1 MKKISLHVFDRLV
14 KIDGCFGNGRY
25 VKSSDLSRKC
35 NVSNRTIYRDLGILK
50 EVYNAPLEY
59 DFKRK
64 SFHYTKKFQ
73 LKTFDLSAGELYDL
87 AVIFELLKS
96 YDHNPYKSG
105 QKSLL
110 NKLRLSFGDEIN
122 KKIIDVREKISFRFS
137 PVKRSDEKTFKI
149 IENALLKE
157 KTIQVK
163 YFKIDTG
170 IEVNITINP
179 YHLRNYNG
187 DWYLIGYEHE
197 RKKVRVLS
205 VSRISEV
212 KLTNREFDVNDSFN
226 LEEYFKYSFG
236 KKRTSKPLK
245 VQFEIKKQFIN
256 VLTERE
262 IHSSQ
267 KLRKLANGNTHV
279 TLTLYELSEIKD
291 WLMKEGTRIRV
302 ISPPELIRLMIK
314 DAEEILKQYK
324 HNNN

>member
-1 MKKISLHVFDRLV
+1 M
-14 KIDGCFGNGRY
+14 
-25 VKSSDLSRKC
+25 
-35 NVSNRTIYRDLGILK
+35 
-50 EVYNAPLEY
+50 
-59 DFKRK
+59 K

-87 AVIFELLKS
+87 AVIFELIKS
-96 YDHNPYKSG
+96 YDHNPYKTG

-163 YFKIDTG
+163 YIKTEKENAVSRTID
-170 IEVNITINP
+170 P

-187 DWYLIGYEHE
+187 DWYLIGFEHE

-212 KLTNREFDVNDSFN
+212 KLTNREFDVPDSFN

-245 VQFEIKKQFIN
+245 IQFEIKKQFIN

-302 ISPPELIRLMIK
+302 ISPPELIRLLVK
-314 DAEEILKQYK
+314 DAKEILEQYNHIK
-324 HNNN
+324 S

>member
-14 KIDGCFGNGRY
+14 KIDGYFANGRH

-35 NVSNRTIYRDLGILK
+35 NVSERTIYRDLEILSK
-50 EVYNAPLEY
+50 VYNAPLEY

-64 SFHYTKKFQ
+64 SFHYTKEFQ

-96 YDHNPYKSG
+96 YAHNPYKSG

-122 KKIIDVREKISFRFS
+122 NQISDVREKMSFRFS

-149 IENALLKE
+149 IENALFNE
-157 KTIQVK
+157 KTIEIK
-163 YFKIDTG
+163 YFKTDTG
-170 IEVNITINP
+170 NEVIRTIDP

-205 VSRISEV
+205 VNRISDV
-212 KLTNREFDVNDSFN
+212 KLTNKYFDVPESFSMN
-226 LEEYFKYSFG
+226 EYFKYSFG

-245 VQFEIKKQFIN
+245 IQFEIKKQFVN

-291 WLMKEGTRIRV
+291 WLMKEGTRIKV
-302 ISPPELIRLMIK
+302 ISPPELIQLMIK
-314 DAEEILKQYK
+314 DAKEILKQYNHK
-324 HNNN
+324 KT

>member
-14 KIDGCFGNGRY
+14 KIDSCIGKGRY

-35 NVSNRTIYRDLGILK
+35 NVSERTIYRDLEILK
-50 EVYNAPLEY
+50 NVYNAPLEY
-59 DFKRK
+59 DFKMK

-163 YFKIDTG
+163 YIKTEKENAVSRTID
-170 IEVNITINP
+170 P

-187 DWYLIGYEHE
+187 DWYLIGFEHE

-212 KLTNREFDVNDSFN
+212 KLTNREFDVPDSFN

-245 VQFEIKKQFIN
+245 IQFEIKKQFIN

-291 WLMKEGTRIRV
+291 WLMKESTRIRV
-302 ISPPELIRLMIK
+302 ISPPELIQLLVK
-314 DAEEILKQYK
+314 DAKEILEQYNHIK
-324 HNNN
+324 S

>member
-14 KIDGCFGNGRY
+14 KIDGCFAKGRH
-25 VKSSDLSRKC
+25 VKSSDLSRIC
-35 NVSNRTIYRDLGILK
+35 NVSDRTIYRDLKILK

-64 SFHYTKKFQ
+64 SFYYTKVFQ

-87 AVIFELLKS
+87 AVIFELIKS

-163 YFKIDTG
+163 YIKTENVNAVSRTID
-170 IEVNITINP
+170 P

-187 DWYLIGYEHE
+187 DWYLIGFEHE

-212 KLTNREFDVNDSFN
+212 KLTNREFDVPDSFN
-226 LEEYFKYSFG
+226 LEEYFIYSFG
-236 KKRTSKPLK
+236 KKRTSKP
-245 VQFEIKKQFIN
+245 VEIQFEIKKPFVNLI
-256 VLTERE
+256 TERE
-262 IHSSQ
+262 IHTSQ
-267 KLRKLANGNTHV
+267 KTRKLANGNIHV

-291 WLMKEGTRIRV
+291 WLMKECTKIRV
-302 ISPPELIRLMIK
+302 ISPPELIQLLVK
-314 DAEEILKQYK
+314 DAKEILKQYK

>member
-1 MKKISLHVFDRLV
+1 MKNMKNLLATITLSL
-14 KIDGCFGNGRY
+14 G
-25 VKSSDLSRKC
+25 
-35 NVSNRTIYRDLGILK
+35 
-50 EVYNAPLEY
+50 
-59 DFKRK
+59 
-64 SFHYTKKFQ
+64 
-73 LKTFDLSAGELYDL
+73 
-87 AVIFELLKS
+87 
-96 YDHNPYKSG
+96 
-105 QKSLL
+105 
-110 NKLRLSFGDEIN
+110 
-122 KKIIDVREKISFRFS
+122 
-137 PVKRSDEKTFKI
+137 
-149 IENALLKE
+149 ALLKE

-163 YFKIDTG
+163 YIKTENVNAVSRTID
-170 IEVNITINP
+170 P

-187 DWYLIGYEHE
+187 DWYLIGFEHE

-212 KLTNREFDVNDSFN
+212 KLTNREFDVPDSFN

-302 ISPPELIRLMIK
+302 LSPPELIQLLVK
-314 DAEEILKQYK
+314 DAKEILKQYK